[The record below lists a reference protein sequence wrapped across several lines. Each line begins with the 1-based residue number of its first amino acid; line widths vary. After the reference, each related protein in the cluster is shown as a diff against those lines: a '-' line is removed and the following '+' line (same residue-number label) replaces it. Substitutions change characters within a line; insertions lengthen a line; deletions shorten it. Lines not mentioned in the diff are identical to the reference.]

1 MASFFQAMTGVI
13 QQMLAIVGERFG
25 IALDRNSMAA
35 ARFITHV
42 RYMFVRIQQHRQ
54 LSGEQSLISRTIREA
69 YPEATRTA
77 EQLAVIVQ
85 LRMGE
90 GLSYDEISY
99 LALHVAR
106 MATEAQTADR
116 P

>member
-1 MASFFQAMTGVI
+1 M
-13 QQMLAIVGERFG
+13 
-25 IALDRNSMAA
+25 
-35 ARFITHV
+35 
-42 RYMFVRIQQHRQ
+42 
-54 LSGEQSLISRTIREA
+54 
-69 YPEATRTA
+69 
-77 EQLAVIVQ
+77 IVQ

-90 GLSYDEISY
+90 RLSYDEISY